1 MTVFLTNYP
10 GIGAFS
16 SRELPDRPPA
26 LSFLPTEPTKQ
37 RNMTGAFHLPKKDL
51 LENVG
56 GFLYDETTATLV
68 EAEVPQ

>member
-1 MTVFLTNYP
+1 
-10 GIGAFS
+10 
-16 SRELPDRPPA
+16 
-26 LSFLPTEPTKQ
+26 
-37 RNMTGAFHLPKKDL
+37 MTGAFHLPKKDL